1 MMCRYL
7 SVQARRPTSCAAG
20 WKEPEDRIA
29 TYAGSKAGWLAG
41 CDILKIHVVVR
52 RADPNT

>member
-1 MMCRYL
+1 MCRYL

-41 CDILKIHVVVR
+41 CDILKVHVVVR